1 MFTGMVFKLEFVLFL
16 QVILSAAPLL
26 SLPDLQSLS
35 EGVCLH
41 DGEFL
46 KLLQK
51 SVCELRGREE
61 PHGHTVLILDKV
73 EICCRCFLYS
83 NET

>member
-1 MFTGMVFKLEFVLFL
+1 M
-16 QVILSAAPLL
+16 ILSAAPLL
-26 SLPDLQSLS
+26 SLSDLRSLS
-35 EGVCLH
+35 DGACLH
-41 DGEFL
+41 DGDFL

-73 EICCRCFLYS
+73 EFMF
-83 NET
+83 